1 MTFDFATILFLLSLL
16 TGLIWAFDAWFM
28 APKRRQTAERANA
41 ANQGSQLELPKVT
54 VKDPTLVEYAKSFFP
69 VIVAVLLLRSFLME
83 PFRIPSGSMI
93 PTLQIGDFILVNKFA
108 YGIRIP
114 VINKKIISTSAPKR
128 GDIIVFRYPRDP
140 SVDYIKRVIGIAG
153 DKIAYRNKVLYING
167 VEAKQE
173 MISEFTD
180 NGIGK
185 TIVGGYQRLETLN
198 GVVHK
203 LEINPEIASGEFEYV
218 VPAGE
223 FFVMGDNRDNSND
236 SRVWGTVPEENLVGK
251 AFLVWMSWNSSAN
264 WLESIRWSRIG
275 TSIN

>member
-1 MTFDFATILFLLSLL
+1 MIFDFATILFLLSVL
-16 TGLIWAFDAWFM
+16 TGLIWAFDAWIA
-28 APKRRQTAERANA
+28 APKRRQTADRTNA
-41 ANQGSQLELPKVT
+41 ANHGSQLELPKVT
-54 VKDPTLVEYAKSFFP
+54 IKEPIYVEYAKSFFP

-93 PTLQIGDFILVNKFA
+93 PTLQIGDFILVNKFS
-108 YGIRIP
+108 YGIRVP
-114 VINKKIISTSAPKR
+114 VINKKIISISAPKR
-128 GDIIVFRYPRDP
+128 GDIIVFRFPKDP
-140 SVDYIKRVIGIAG
+140 SIDYIKRVIGEPG

-173 MISEFTD
+173 MISEFME

-185 TIVGGYQRLETLN
+185 TIVGGYQRLETLS

-203 LEINPEIASGEFEYV
+203 LEINPEISSSELEFT
-218 VPAGE
+218 VPTGQ

-251 AFLVWMSWNSSAN
+251 AFLVWMSWNSNAN
-264 WLESIRWSRIG
+264 WLESIRWGRIG
-275 TSIN
+275 TSIK